1 MKPTTH
7 KIHTKQNL
15 FRRFCQAENGGVLI
29 LVGLLIF
36 PILIGVS
43 AFAVDYA
50 RAQMVRDRMQ
60 MALDAAALASARRV
74 VIPETLAQ
82 VLTGNDAENQQ
93 AAVTRE
99 ANEYFDANF
108 PNGYMG
114 VDTSGLDVTA
124 TIRPN
129 AAGVAEWNIDY
140 ALTGNVSVPTM
151 MLKAVGR
158 GNIEVGGVEARTN
171 IQPLNPLDIVMT
183 LDVSGSMA
191 WRDGMGEQCRFPNNA
206 CRLPG
211 GHTHVNSR
219 LSGAKRAMNGLADML
234 NMDGIRFGLVPW
246 DQKVNVNGAFIAG
259 PGTVSSTDAPECY
272 FPENVTKTDETCCGT
287 KRVPDG
293 TYRCRKSRWEVP
305 DDCHSWSGCEPERVF
320 YWDDCTRYKTVADS
334 CSQVVF
340 RKKSDP
346 IACEY
351 QSTKDRGFNNQPV
364 TDDQIEGGYSDDR
377 IKTTWGGVHLD
388 DIEPTPKQE
397 GTSCD
402 HWGQMTFPP
411 SNNATDPNFVGH
423 DANGGNAVPNSTY
436 GARTLRPIMG
446 LTGNHNSVENNID
459 WQQTDGN
466 TDGALGMQWA
476 INTLNG
482 AVGPTANANNRIIIH
497 ITDGQNTRFW
507 EKPHQSSINGQD
519 SDLRQLQLCNQAK
532 ADGVVIYTIAYNLP
546 PAHVRTAGD
555 NRIID
560 VLRKCSSEYR
570 PSVGM
575 ASALTSHRANTE
587 NAFFFEAND
596 AIDLANDMTEIG
608 LGLMTTRLTR

>member
-1 MKPTTH
+1 MKPTVKKLKEH
-7 KIHTKQNL
+7 IFN
-15 FRRFCQAENGGVLI
+15 RFLKAEDGGVLI
-29 LVGLLIF
+29 MVGLL
-36 PILIGVS
+36 LIPVLLAVS
-43 AFAVDYA
+43 GIAVDYA

-74 VIPETLAQ
+74 VIPETFRQ
-82 VLTGNDAENQQ
+82 IITGNDTLSQQ
-93 AAVTRE
+93 AAVNMD

-114 VDTSGLDVTA
+114 VDTSAIDVTA

-129 AAGVAEWNIDY
+129 AAGVAEWDIDY
-140 ALTGNVSVPTM
+140 ELTGNVTVPTM
-151 MLKAVGR
+151 LLRAIGTDSM
-158 GNIEVGGVEARTN
+158 EVGGVVAQAN

-191 WRDGMGEQCRFPNNA
+191 WRDGMGEQCRFPNPA

-246 DQKVNVNGAFIAG
+246 DQKVNVNGTFIAG
-259 PGTVSSTDAPECY
+259 PGTVNSTNAPECY
-272 FPENVTKTDETCCGT
+272 FPENIRKTDETCCGT
-287 KRVPDG
+287 KRVADG
-293 TYRCRKSRWEVP
+293 TYSCRKSRMVIP
-305 DDCHSWSGCEPERVF
+305 DDCHSWSGCEPEREY
-320 YWDDCTRYKTVADS
+320 YWSTCTRYKTVADS
-334 CSQVVF
+334 CTQVVF
-340 RKKSDP
+340 KKRSDP

-351 QSTKDRGFNNQPV
+351 QSTDDRGFNDQPV

-377 IKTTWGGVHLD
+377 IKTTWNGVPLD
-388 DIEPTPKQE
+388 DIEPEPYDE

-402 HWGQMTFPP
+402 HWGQMTFPS

-423 DANGGNAVPNSTY
+423 DSNGGNAVPNSTY

-446 LTGNHNSVENNID
+446 LTSNHNTVENNID

-507 EKPHQSSINGQD
+507 KIPHQMSVNGD
-519 SDLRQLQLCNQAK
+519 MSHANLNNSSDLQQERLCNEAK
-532 ADGVVIYTIAYNLP
+532 ADGLVIYTIAYNLP
-546 PAHVRTAGD
+546 PAHARTAGD
-555 NRIID
+555 RRIIKT
-560 VLRKCSSEYR
+560 LERCSSKYLAN
-570 PSVGM
+570 GD
-575 ASALTSHRANTE
+575 LANTP
-587 NAFFFEAND
+587 NRFFFESNN
-596 AIDLANDMTEIG
+596 AIDLANHMTEIG